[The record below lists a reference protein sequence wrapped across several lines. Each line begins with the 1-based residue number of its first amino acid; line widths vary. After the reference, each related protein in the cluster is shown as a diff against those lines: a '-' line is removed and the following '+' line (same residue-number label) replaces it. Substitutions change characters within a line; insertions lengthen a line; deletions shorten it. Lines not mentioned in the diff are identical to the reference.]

1 MVELVIM
8 GRILNIW
15 GIRTEVL
22 QIDWMKE
29 AWQQRL
35 CSLDAN
41 YVKNERIHSGAG
53 EDHVKNISRE

>member
-8 GRILNIW
+8 EVNLNSLVR
-15 GIRTEVL
+15 RTESFADRL
-22 QIDWMKE
+22 MKE

-35 CSLDAN
+35 AAVWIRG

-53 EDHVKNISRE
+53 EWTM